1 MRKKKIQDNHD
12 QEAMKKKQADQEKRS
27 IMYNTARLIFELQC
41 IELGLQES
49 ALLDYGEAGIF
60 ATVKPLAFKEE
71 EKAKRFEYVMNRIKD
86 LHKMTGADGQQSSVE
101 AVIEMLGVLN
111 ETFEDTVFVEE
122 SSIVGAD
129 GEPMKKANLPK
140 EGSKE

>member
-1 MRKKKIQDNHD
+1 MSKKKIQDNHD
-12 QEAMKKKQADQEKRS
+12 QEAMKKKQQEQEERS

-41 IELGLQES
+41 IELGIQES
-49 ALLDYGEAGIF
+49 PVLDYGEAGII
-60 ATVKPLAFKEE
+60 ASVRPIPFKEE

-86 LHKMTGADGQQSSVE
+86 LHKMTGADGQESSVE
-101 AVIEMLGVLN
+101 TVMSMIGVLD
-111 ETFEDTVFVEE
+111 ETFGDTVYGEK
-122 SSIVGAD
+122 SSLVGAD